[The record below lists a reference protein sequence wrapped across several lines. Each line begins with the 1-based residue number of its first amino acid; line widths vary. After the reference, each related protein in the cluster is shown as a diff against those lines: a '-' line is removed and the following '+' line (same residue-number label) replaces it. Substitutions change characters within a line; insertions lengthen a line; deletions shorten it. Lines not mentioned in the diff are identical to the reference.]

1 MGKCSTSMGK
11 ATLNKAKCHHN
22 LMKLY
27 QNNATNMQA
36 KAKITTPNM
45 HGKAK
50 MNNVCGPKMNQQHQ
64 PKMKMNNVCGP
75 KSHHVCGPKCS
86 MIYFSTCKVPTL
98 APKPYP
104 YRDNYFGL

>member
-1 MGKCSTSMGK
+1 MGK

-50 MNNVCGPKMNQQHQ
+50 MNNVCGPKMKQQHG
-64 PKMKMNNVCGP
+64 PNMHGKAKMNHVYVKQILIRL
-75 KSHHVCGPKCS
+75 KSSK
-86 MIYFSTCKVPTL
+86 T
-98 APKPYP
+98 
-104 YRDNYFGL
+104 